1 LIFRNKMAQFPKKK
15 IAPSGDRHNDVAASG
30 ESNYLG
36 AGRSVTAPRK
46 SPPALCLGEGVQL

>member
-1 LIFRNKMAQFPKKK
+1 MAHFSKKK
-15 IAPSGDRHNDVAASG
+15 IAPRNDRHNDVAASG
-30 ESNYLG
+30 ESKHLG